1 MRLGNFGMQRFLIS
15 LFLSG
20 LGLVIAS
27 CSAVT
32 LQSASSPIIVPTLG
46 PTPTPLR
53 APRNIYIPTEF
64 DLLYYATDLNLV
76 GVTGRPQ
83 FINAYADWCR
93 ECQRNRPTVHSLQ
106 ERYGDRVDFLHVDV
120 ENRGALDA
128 VRHLGV
134 TGQTQYVLTDNAG
147 NVIYRWFG
155 ILDELNLETAL
166 ADLLNE
172 R

>member
-1 MRLGNFGMQRFLIS
+1 MRRLLMYL
-15 LFLSG
+15 LFSG
-20 LGLVIAS
+20 LGLLVAS
-27 CSAVT
+27 CSAAT
-32 LQSASSPIIVPTLG
+32 IQSANSPTTAPTLG
-46 PTPTPLR
+46 PTATPLR
-53 APRNIYIPTEF
+53 APRNVYIPTEF

-106 ERYGDRVDFLHVDV
+106 EQYGDQVDFLHVDV
-120 ENRGALDA
+120 DNRGALDA
-128 VRHLGV
+128 VGQLGI

-155 ILDELNLETAL
+155 ILDELDLETTI
-166 ADLLNE
+166 ADVLGE